1 MIFDWPELK
10 TGTEVQATVNVTNIK
25 LGHAIQK
32 TATSWGT
39 TTSTANAD
47 VKEVTLN
54 FIKQNES
61 IFKEL
66 SKL

>member
-39 TTSTANAD
+39 TT
-47 VKEVTLN
+47 
-54 FIKQNES
+54 
-61 IFKEL
+61 
-66 SKL
+66 